1 MYKDFCPLQKLFREW
16 NMKHGENHLQTTY
29 LIKNLY
35 QEYLKNSENS
45 VVEKIQTKKEMGKIF
60 DQIHS
65 SSLGI
70 PPQFH

>member
-45 VVEKIQTKKEMGKIF
+45 VVEKI
-60 DQIHS
+60 
-65 SSLGI
+65 
-70 PPQFH
+70 